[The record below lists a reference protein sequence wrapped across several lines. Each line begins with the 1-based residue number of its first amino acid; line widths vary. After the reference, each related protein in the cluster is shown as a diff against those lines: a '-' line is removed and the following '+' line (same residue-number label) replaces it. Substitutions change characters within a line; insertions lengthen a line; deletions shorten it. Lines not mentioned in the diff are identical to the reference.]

1 MIVLDT
7 NVLSEPLRAGPDPR
21 VLSWLSEHSRDVA
34 ITAIT
39 VAELRFGVL
48 RLPGGRRR
56 DELMNAVDALL
67 RDAADRTFSFDASA
81 AEIAGRLRAEREASG
96 RAVST
101 EDTMIAAI
109 CLAGGHS
116 LATRNTRDFADAGI
130 ELHDPWSA

>member
-7 NVLSEPLRAGPDPR
+7 NVLSEPLRASPDPR
-21 VLSWLSEHSRDVA
+21 VLSWLSEHSRDVV

-48 RLPGGRRR
+48 RLPEGRRR
-56 DELMNAVDALL
+56 DELMTAVDALL
-67 RDAADRTFSFDASA
+67 RDAADRTVSFDASA

-96 RAVST
+96 RTVST

-116 LATRNTRDFADAGI
+116 LATRNTRDFVDAGI

>member
-7 NVLSEPLRAGPDPR
+7 NVLSEPLRVSPDQR
-21 VLSWLSEHSRDVA
+21 VLTWLSEHSRDVA

-48 RLPGGRRR
+48 RLPEERRR
-56 DELMNAVDALL
+56 DELTAAVDALL
-67 RDAADRTFSFDASA
+67 RDAADRTLSFDASA
-81 AEIAGRLRAEREASG
+81 ADIAGRLWAKRESSG
-96 RAVST
+96 RTVTS

-109 CLAGGHS
+109 CLAGGHA
-116 LATRNTRDFADAGI
+116 LATRNMRDFADAGI